1 MWIILILLTI
11 NIIPQNIDFLYGNN
25 HDIKQSKWNNK
36 QQQQQILNIHNL
48 SNYVILND
56 QNIDL
61 FNFIQRIKRSKSND
75 VKDLHSMEN
84 NKDLN
89 NSNKND
95 KNDHSEDNDHKNN
108 DPIPNVIDNNKH
120 LINSNNN
127 MPSSSNYHSLSSNQ
141 LLHNS
146 MDHDKVL
153 RPEKCIPIEI
163 PLCKNIGYNLT
174 YLPNAFNHETQEEAG
189 LEVHQFYPL
198 VEINCSDDLRLFLCS
213 MYTPICLP
221 NWHYRLTACKSLCES
236 ARDGCMPVMRT
247 YGFGWPERMNCD
259 LLPEGNECVSR
270 SNTPNNRKVTSSS
283 SSSSLPSGEQVGMIH
298 KDITTTTTTTINSNN
313 NNNNKINDI
322 ILGNG
327 EQLSSTNELY
337 NFIKQIH
344 LYINSILSNNKQHL
358 NHSNIPSSEILN
370 QLHEYLITKVD
381 FQKINKKS
389 FHEINKKKSIK
400 SNENLLN
407 LYLCLPCECRN
418 PFIKSI
424 KSSINE
430 IIIIDHNNKN
440 CIPSCYYPTFNNPS
454 DKTFIIYWLSLWSI
468 LCILSTLITII
479 TFMIDLKRFQYPER
493 SIIYISICYFM
504 ISIGYIIRIFIG
516 HEFIACNG
524 LMLRINTTGP
534 IQCSIVFLLTY
545 IFSMASFI
553 WWIILTLTWFLAA
566 GLKWSTE
573 AIAKYSQIYHF
584 FAWFIP
590 GTKSIII
597 LILSAIDGD
606 PISGLCTVGS
616 INLYYL
622 RIFIL
627 IPMCIYLSL
636 GTIFLFAGFIALF
649 KIRNEIKCQIHSHL
663 KTDKLEKLMIRIGI
677 FSVLYIVPVTIVIA
691 CYCYELYYRDLW
703 NKGYNCPCITLPYM
717 KDLTHQNLL
726 DQLRSLIMNHDHD
739 HHHTLSFN
747 DQMIESKHGFT
758 LHFNPPSY
766 LNVQPEYAVF
776 MLKYFMSLVI
786 GITSGFW
793 IWSSKTVN
801 SWQLCLKRV
810 FHRSYRTNSKHH
822 HHHHQRAVS
831 IGVLSHTG
839 VLVPNRSPPPPLP
852 PPSLPNSGTI
862 SWNTGQS
869 KVWMNSNNNS
879 KLSNGLNLGVNN
891 CTTWQDDYISNNRLL
906 PQPSSTNLECHH
918 STGIHISHT
927 MPIPVGSVIGTS
939 GNSLSG
945 LQVNSGSFTNGPL
958 EGTAINGGSG
968 TSLPGQQ
975 HNGRKIDANNLFLM
989 SSVPITHI

>member
-1 MWIILILLTI
+1 MWIIFILLTI
-11 NIIPQNIDFLYGNN
+11 NIIPQNIDFLYGNSQ
-25 HDIKQSKWNNK
+25 DIEQSKWNIHK
-36 QQQQQILNIHNL
+36 QQQQQQIRNIHNL
-48 SNYVILND
+48 SNYVILKN

-75 VKDLHSMEN
+75 VKDVHSMEN

-95 KNDHSEDNDHKNN
+95 KNDHSEDVNHKNN
-108 DPIPNVIDNNKH
+108 DPIPNVIDNNEH
-120 LINSNNN
+120 LINSNSKLS
-127 MPSSSNYHSLSSNQ
+127 SSSNYHPLSSNQ

-146 MDHDKVL
+146 MDHEKVL

-283 SSSSLPSGEQVGMIH
+283 SSSLPSGEQQVGMIH
-298 KDITTTTTTTINSNN
+298 KDTTITTTTTNN
-313 NNNNKINDI
+313 NNNHDHKMNDI
-322 ILGNG
+322 ILGKG
-327 EQLSSTNELY
+327 EDLSLNMELY

-344 LYINSILSNNKQHL
+344 LYIKPNDSNS
-358 NHSNIPSSEILN
+358 PPSEILN
-370 QLHEYLITKVD
+370 QLHQYFTTKINS
-381 FQKINKKS
+381 QKINKKS
-389 FHEINKKKSIK
+389 NQINKKSIQ
-400 SNENLLN
+400 SNENLFN
-407 LYLCLPCECRN
+407 LYLCLPCECRD
-418 PFIKSI
+418 PFIKWI
-424 KSSINE
+424 KPPLNE
-430 IIIIDHNNKN
+430 VITGHIKN
-440 CIPSCYYPTFNNPS
+440 CLPSCYYPIFNNQS
-454 DKTFIIYWLSLWSI
+454 DKTFITFWFSLWSI
-468 LCILSTLITII
+468 LCILSTLIIMI
-479 TFMIDLKRFQYPER
+479 TFLVDSNRFQYPER
-493 SIIYISICYFM
+493 SIIYLSTCYFM
-504 ISIGYIIRIFIG
+504 IAIGYIIRIIIG
-516 HEFIACNG
+516 HELIACNG
-524 LMLRINTTGP
+524 LMLRMNTTGP

-545 IFSMASFI
+545 IFSMASSI
-553 WWIILTLTWFLAA
+553 WWVILTLTWFLAA
-566 GLKWSTE
+566 GLKWGTE

-590 GTKSIII
+590 GTKAIII

-606 PISGLCTVGS
+606 PIGGLCTVGS

-649 KIRNEIKCQIHSHL
+649 KIRNEIKCQTRCHL

-677 FSVLYIVPVTIVIA
+677 FSVLYIVPATIVIA

-703 NKGYNCPCITLPYM
+703 NKGHNCPCITLSYM

-726 DQLRSLIMNHDHD
+726 DQLRSLFINHDPDPDPDHD
-739 HHHTLSFN
+739 PDHQTLSLN
-747 DQMIESKHGFT
+747 DQMIKGKHGFT
-758 LHFNPPSY
+758 LHLNPPQY
-766 LNVQPEYAVF
+766 VNVQPEYAVF

-810 FHRSYRTNSKHH
+810 VHCSSKTNSKHH

-839 VLVPNRSPPPPLP
+839 VLVPNRSPPPPP
-852 PPSLPNSGTI
+852 PPPPLSLPNPGTM

-869 KVWMNSNNNS
+869 KVWMNSNNHS

-891 CTTWQDDYISNNRLL
+891 CTTWQDDYISNSRLL
-906 PQPSSTNLECHH
+906 PQPPSTNLECHH
-918 STGIHISHT
+918 STGIHINHT

-939 GNSLSG
+939 G

-958 EGTAINGGSG
+958 DGTAISGSSG